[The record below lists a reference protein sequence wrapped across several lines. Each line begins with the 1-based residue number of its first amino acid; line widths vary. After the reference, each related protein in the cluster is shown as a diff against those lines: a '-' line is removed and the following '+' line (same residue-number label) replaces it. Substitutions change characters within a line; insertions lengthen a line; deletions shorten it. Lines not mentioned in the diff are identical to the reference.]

1 MFLMGIAMLALL
13 AAGLLVVLVKA
24 FGQNRE
30 LWRKLQASGRSRRG
44 LLKDALILWSP
55 LGMVIL
61 VLAFT
66 ANRISVAS
74 IGLTYRITTLDEFC
88 GIRDLPGAVALPCT
102 GMRGELPRSAIRP
115 LGVQGDLDH
124 FVAARYRI
132 ARQRLLDLL
141 PGGLRAMASNRPAF
155 ERAMSPSG
163 VLGLETAPEADP
175 ELVRL
180 KRELKALISTQ
191 ARPANG
197 VFDMLRFVADR
208 DERVIRMRQLTA
220 LVVARREWVNEQ
232 AYGALP
238 RAEQGRLWMR
248 HHVSE
253 VASRAVPSLDAAT
266 EAALGRLLADPSV
279 EAEAFTAAQRGVL
292 LMLARHEAVV
302 AGALAREALTPTGK
316 ATVYLALPLTR
327 RCTVAARD
335 ERLRWRSADFSD
347 ERFAVRELD
356 QLTQSNS
363 GSFACAET
371 APAPAT
377 MQLKSLGFR
386 ESVRR
391 SIERWHEEAV
401 DSSFRRLGK
410 LSLDASLA
418 SAGGSTV
425 ARELVDAVP
434 GGIRLGRAECGWLQ
448 PGNCAANAA
457 RGAIEQGAQ
466 RAREQASRGFEQE
479 ADAALGAVARTL
491 DERIGRQ
498 LLSVD
503 RDLARVRDDAQGY
516 AARLFLFSD
525 LMRLLGWLA
534 VALVAVK
541 SFLYVLA
548 LELFRTEQQMTIG
561 FDDASPVEGE
571 FRSGRR
577 LTIDRDFPHPMI
589 TRKQLSNT
597 DNNVC
602 LAPWPWSSPISR
614 IFHRRYFIFT
624 RGSFLADADPAP
636 EAGQP
641 ARGMVASAGSGLS
654 IVEWKMRPGEEVI
667 FRYRDFYGASENV
680 QLGSEISFRL
690 STLLL
695 GRVIF
700 HIARCPDGEG
710 RLLLKANVEE
720 IDQADV
726 RAMPPERMLAWSRH
740 ARFTIHSGRTLWKT
754 LLNGYTLVRAASAGG
769 PSGRVVVSSDDAGSN
784 LGSIR
789 YLKRI
794 FTAIF

>member
-1 MFLMGIAMLALL
+1 MVLMGIAMLALL

-24 FGQNRE
+24 FSQNRE
-30 LWRKLQASGRSRRG
+30 LWRQLQASGRSRRG
-44 LLKDALILWSP
+44 LLKDALMFWSP
-55 LGMVIL
+55 LGLLIL
-61 VLAFT
+61 ALVFA
-66 ANRISVAS
+66 ANRISAGA

-88 GIRDLPGAVALPCT
+88 AVADLPGEVVLPCT
-102 GMRGELPRSAIRP
+102 GMHAQLPRSAIRSV
-115 LGVQGDLDH
+115 GVQGDLEH
-124 FVAARYRI
+124 FLAARYRA
-132 ARQRLLDLL
+132 ARQHLLELT
-141 PGGLRAMASNRPAF
+141 PAGLRAMAENRPAF
-155 ERAMSPSG
+155 ERALSPTG
-163 VLGLETAPEADP
+163 VLGLEAAPEADQ

-180 KRELKALISTQ
+180 KRELQALIRT
-191 ARPANG
+191 PANPATG
-197 VFDMLRFVADR
+197 VFDMVRFMNDR
-208 DERVIRMRQLTA
+208 DARVRRLRQLTA
-220 LVVARREWVNEQ
+220 MVVARRELVNEQ
-232 AYGALP
+232 AYGGLP

-248 HHVSE
+248 HRLSQ
-253 VASRAVPSLDAAT
+253 VASGAAPPMDAAG
-266 EAALGRLLADPSV
+266 EAALGRLLTEPSSEV
-279 EAEAFTAAQRGVL
+279 EAFAAVRRGVL
-292 LMLARHEAVV
+292 LLLARHEAVV
-302 AGALAREALTPTGK
+302 ADALGREAATPIGR
-316 ATVYLALPLTR
+316 ASVYLALPVARL
-327 RCTVAARD
+327 CTVESPED
-335 ERLRWRSADFSD
+335 RLRWSASDFTD
-347 ERFAVRELD
+347 HRFAVRELD
-356 QLTQSNS
+356 RLPQSNG
-363 GSFACAET
+363 GSFACSET
-371 APAPAT
+371 ASAPAT
-377 MQLKSLGFR
+377 LKLKSLGFR

-391 SIERWHEEAV
+391 SIDRWYDQALE
-401 DSSFRRLGK
+401 SSFRRLGR
-410 LSLDASLA
+410 LSMDAELA
-418 SAGGSTV
+418 SAEGSTL
-425 ARELVDAVP
+425 ASALADAVP
-434 GGIRLGRAECGWLQ
+434 GGIRLGRADCAWLQ

-457 RGAIEQGAQ
+457 RAAIEQGAE
-466 RAREQASRGFEQE
+466 RARDELVHSYERE
-479 ADAALGAVARTL
+479 ADAALGAAAQSL

-498 LLSVD
+498 LLTLQ
-503 RDLARVRDDAQGY
+503 RDLDRVRSDAQAY

-525 LMRLLGWLA
+525 MMRLLGWLA

-548 LELFRTEQQMTIG
+548 LELFHTEQRMTIG
-561 FDDASPVEGE
+561 FDDASRVEGE
-571 FRSGRR
+571 FRAGRR

-614 IFHRRYFIFT
+614 IFHRRYFIYT

-654 IVEWKMRPGEEVI
+654 IVEWKMRQGEEVI
-667 FRYRDFYGASENV
+667 FRYKDFYGASENV
-680 QLGSEISFRL
+680 RLGSEVSFRL

-700 HIARCPDGEG
+700 HIARCPEGEG
-710 RLLLKANVEE
+710 RLLLKANVED

-726 RAMPPERMLAWSRH
+726 RALPPERMLAWNRH

-754 LLNGYTLVRAASAGG
+754 LLNGYTLVRDASAGG